1 MAKTLQSRIV
11 SGTMVLLSGSGLATI
26 LSLAYQVVIGW
37 FLGPKSF
44 GHATVVYSLLVLL
57 SAVSFAFQIVAAKL
71 VAQQP
76 SAETKTAV
84 YRSLHHSAI
93 GCGISVALVL
103 FLFRQG
109 IANYLNLPDSSLI
122 AMLAIA
128 AGFYIP
134 LGARRGYDLGCHK
147 FHRLAMSLVIEGAVR
162 LGGSYVLVVT
172 GFGVQGVVAANAV
185 AMAVSYFAMTQRLP
199 LPAANPLPFRDG
211 VREIT
216 QALLFYSGQ
225 MIINNCDLVVVKH
238 IFPAKEAG
246 LYAAVG
252 LVGRVIFVLSAAV
265 VNSTFPI
272 VAGTRAEERKDLRL
286 IATPLL
292 LVLGIGSF
300 IAIAMWIA
308 PPALWTTILGPGFQ
322 IAGKYDV
329 PYLSALYALKTVVY
343 SISAVVITFEMAHK
357 IANTSWV
364 QLFFSGLMIAGIYQF
379 HSSLHQVIMVQL
391 AVLAALFVVVAITF
405 LIDALAT
412 STPTLPETSHL
423 PAPNCCPVSLLRP
436 VTENEV
442 IAEFLNSDLNHPDF
456 RDLDKTHGPISEPNH
471 HHADAIAKRHGLLLA
486 KRRSLWEELPS
497 QTEWHEVKLNEDALD
512 LIRMFPRSHWRKLAR
527 GDYSVVR
534 VTEGLRAGQHTL
546 DVRFLSKMAT
556 LGRQLLQGKAEF
568 GTVIL
573 LGVNE
578 HGPLTVLD
586 GNHRLVA
593 ALLSSPAGL
602 SKLRFMCGFSPRMTE
617 CCWYKTNPATLIRYG
632 KHVLARAVRDPR
644 AELSRI
650 FGDYSELTPN
660 SVAPSQLGSAPA
672 GSLTRLAESNDV
684 RP

>member
-11 SGTMVLLSGSGLATI
+11 SGTVVLLTGSSLATI
-26 LSLAYQVVIGW
+26 LSLAYNVVIGW
-37 FLGPKSF
+37 FLGPKNF
-44 GHATVVYSLLVLL
+44 GHATVVYSLLILL
-57 SAVSFAFQIVAAKL
+57 SAISFAFQIVTAKV

-76 SAETKTAV
+76 LAETKAEI
-84 YRSLHHSAI
+84 YRCLHRSAI

-109 IANYLNLPDSSLI
+109 IADYLNLPSSSLI

-134 LGARRGYDLGCHK
+134 LGARRGYDQGSYR

-162 LGGSYVLVVT
+162 LGGSYLLVAR
-172 GFGVQGVVAANAV
+172 GYGVQGVVAANAV

-199 LPAANPLPFRDG
+199 ARAPNPLRFWEG
-211 VREIT
+211 AREIG

-238 IFPAKEAG
+238 IFPAREAG

-272 VAGTRAEERKDLRL
+272 VAGTRAEERKDLRV
-286 IATPLL
+286 IATSLL

-300 IAIAMWIA
+300 AALAMWIA
-308 PPALWTTILGPGFQ
+308 PPGLWTTILGPGFQ
-322 IAGKYDV
+322 IAGKFDI
-329 PYLSALYALKTVVY
+329 PHLSALYALKTVVY
-343 SISAVVITFEMAHK
+343 SISAVVITFEMAYK

-364 QLFFSGLMIAGIYQF
+364 QLFFSGVLIAGIYQF

-391 AVLAALFVVVAITF
+391 AVLAVLFVVVAIPF
-405 LIDALAT
+405 LLDALAT
-412 STPTLPETSHL
+412 SKIPL
-423 PAPNCCPVSLLRP
+423 PASDCCPVSLLRP

-442 IAEFLNSDLNHPDF
+442 IAEFLNSDFNHPDF
-456 RDLDKTHGPISEPNH
+456 RELDKTHELISEPDQ
-471 HHADAIAKRHGLLLA
+471 HHAVAIAKRHALLLA
-486 KRRSLWEELPS
+486 KRRSLWEELPG
-497 QTEWHEVKLNEDALD
+497 QTEWYEVKVNEDALD
-512 LIRMFPRSHWRKLAR
+512 LIRIFPRSQWRKLAR
-527 GDYSVVR
+527 GNYSVVR
-534 VTEGLRAGQHTL
+534 VTEGLRTSRHTL
-546 DVRFLSKMAT
+546 DDRFLSKMTA
-556 LGRQLLQGKAEF
+556 LGEQLSQGNGKF
-568 GTVIL
+568 GTVVL
-573 LGVNE
+573 LGISE
-578 HGPLTVLD
+578 RGPLTVLD

-617 CCWYKTNPATLIRYG
+617 CCWYKTTPATLIRYG
-632 KHVLARAVRDPR
+632 RHILARAVRDPR
-644 AELSRI
+644 AELERI
-650 FGDYSELTPN
+650 FGDYGELTQY
-660 SVAPSQLGSAPA
+660 SAAPSQLRGAPV

-684 RP
+684 QP

>member
-11 SGTMVLLSGSGLATI
+11 SGTMVLLSGSALATV
-26 LSLAYQVVIGW
+26 LSLAYNIAIGW

-57 SAVSFAFQIVAAKL
+57 SAISFAFQIVAAKV
-71 VAQQP
+71 VAKQP
-76 SAETKTAV
+76 SAETKAAV

-93 GCGISVALVL
+93 GCGVSVALVL

-109 IANYLNLPDSSLI
+109 IADYLNLPDSSLI

-134 LGARRGYDLGCHK
+134 LGARRGYDLGCHR

-162 LGGSYVLVVT
+162 LGGSYVLVVM
-172 GFGVQGVVAANAV
+172 GYGVRGVVAANAV

-199 LPAANPLPFRDG
+199 GPAPNPLPFRDG

-238 IFPAKEAG
+238 IFPAQEAG

-272 VAGTRAEERKDLRL
+272 VAATRVEERKDLRV

-292 LVLGIGSF
+292 LVVGIGSLV
-300 IAIAMWIA
+300 ALAMWIA
-308 PPALWTTILGPGFQ
+308 PPALWTTMLGPGFH
-322 IAGKYDV
+322 IAGKYDI

-343 SISAVVITFEMAHK
+343 SMSAVVITFEMAHK

-364 QLFFSGLMIAGIYQF
+364 QLLFSGVLIAGIYEF

-391 AVLAALFVVVAITF
+391 AVLAVLFVLVAIPF
-405 LIDALAT
+405 LMDALA
-412 STPTLPETSHL
+412 SSEVPQ

-456 RDLDKTHGPISEPNH
+456 RDLEKAHRLVSELNG
-471 HHADAIAKRHGLLLA
+471 HHADAVAKRHALLLA

-497 QTEWHEVKLNEDALD
+497 KTEWHEVKVNEDALD
-512 LIRMFPRSHWRKLAR
+512 LIKIFPRSQWRKLAR

-534 VTEGLRAGQHTL
+534 VTEGLRTNQRAL
-546 DVRFLSKMAT
+546 DDRFLSKMAA
-556 LGRQLLQGKAEF
+556 LGEQLSRVDSKF

-573 LGVNE
+573 LGMNE

-593 ALLSSPAGL
+593 ALLSSPPGL
-602 SKLRFMCGFSPRMTE
+602 SKLRFMCGFSPQMTE

-632 KHVLARAVRDPR
+632 KHILARAVRDPR
-644 AELSRI
+644 AEYERI
-650 FGDYSELTPN
+650 FGDYRELTQN
-660 SVAPSQLGSAPA
+660 SPDPHHLGGAPA
-672 GSLTRLAESNDV
+672 GSLTRLAGSNDV
-684 RP
+684 QP

>member
-1 MAKTLQSRIV
+1 
-11 SGTMVLLSGSGLATI
+11 
-26 LSLAYQVVIGW
+26 
-37 FLGPKSF
+37 
-44 GHATVVYSLLVLL
+44 
-57 SAVSFAFQIVAAKL
+57 
-71 VAQQP
+71 
-76 SAETKTAV
+76 
-84 YRSLHHSAI
+84 
-93 GCGISVALVL
+93 
-103 FLFRQG
+103 
-109 IANYLNLPDSSLI
+109 
-122 AMLAIA
+122 MLAVA

-134 LGARRGYDLGCHK
+134 LGARRGYDQGSYR

-162 LGGSYVLVVT
+162 LGGSYGLVVA
-172 GFGVQGVVAANAV
+172 GYGVQGVVAANAV

-199 LPAANPLPFRDG
+199 ARAPNPLRFWEG
-211 VREIT
+211 TREIG

-238 IFPAKEAG
+238 IFPAREAG

-292 LVLGIGSF
+292 LVLGIGSLVVL
-300 IAIAMWIA
+300 AMWIA
-308 PPALWTTILGPGFQ
+308 PPSLWTTLLGPGFQ

-357 IANTSWV
+357 IANTSWI
-364 QLFFSGLMIAGIYQF
+364 QLFFSGMLIAGIYQF
-379 HSSLHQVIMVQL
+379 HSSLHQVILVQL
-391 AVLAALFVVVAITF
+391 AVLSALFVVVAITF
-405 LIDALAT
+405 LIDALAA
-412 STPTLPETSHL
+412 SKILQ

-436 VTENEV
+436 VTENEA

-456 RDLDKTHGPISEPNH
+456 RDLDKAHGLTPEPNQRH
-471 HHADAIAKRHGLLLA
+471 VDAIAKRHALLLA
-486 KRRSLWEELPS
+486 KRRSLWDELPS
-497 QTEWHEVKLNEDALD
+497 KTEWHEVKVNEDALD
-512 LIRMFPRSHWRKLAR
+512 LIRVFPRSEWRKLAR
-527 GDYSVVR
+527 GNYSVVR
-534 VTEGLRAGQHTL
+534 VTEGLRTRQHTL
-546 DVRFLSKMAT
+546 DDRFLSKIAT
-556 LGRQLLQGKAEF
+556 LGEQLAQGDGEF

-573 LGVNE
+573 LGINE

-593 ALLSSPAGL
+593 SLLSSPAGL

-617 CCWYKTNPATLIRYG
+617 CCWYKTNPATLMRYG
-632 KHVLARAVRDPR
+632 KHILARAVRDPR
-644 AELSRI
+644 AELERI
-650 FGDYSELTPN
+650 FGDYRELTEN
-660 SVAPSQLGSAPA
+660 SVEPRKLGGAPS

-684 RP
+684 QP

>member
-1 MAKTLQSRIV
+1 
-11 SGTMVLLSGSGLATI
+11 MVLLSGSSLATI
-26 LSLAYQVVIGW
+26 LSLAYNIVIGW
-37 FLGPKSF
+37 FLGPRSF

-57 SAVSFAFQIVAAKL
+57 SAISFAFQIVAAKV

-76 SAETKTAV
+76 SAETKAEA
-84 YRSLHHSAI
+84 YRCFHRSAI

-109 IANYLNLPDSSLI
+109 IADYLNLPDSSLI

-134 LGARRGYDLGCHK
+134 LGARRGYDLGRYR

-162 LGGSYVLVVT
+162 LGGSYVLVAT
-172 GFGVQGVVAANAV
+172 GYGVRGVVAANAV

-199 LPAANPLPFRDG
+199 APAPNPVRFWDG
-211 VREIT
+211 AREIG

-238 IFPAKEAG
+238 IFPAQEAG

-252 LVGRVIFVLSAAV
+252 LVGRVMFVLSAAV

-272 VAGTRAEERKDLRL
+272 VAGTRAEERKDLHV
-286 IATPLL
+286 IATSLL
-292 LVLGIGSF
+292 LVLGIGSLV
-300 IAIAMWIA
+300 ALAMWIA
-308 PPALWTTILGPGFQ
+308 PPGLWTTTLGPGFQ
-322 IAGKYDV
+322 IAGKYGI

-343 SISAVVITFEMAHK
+343 SISAVVITFEMAYK
-357 IANTSWV
+357 IANTSWI
-364 QLFFSGLMIAGIYQF
+364 QLLFSGILIAGIYQF
-379 HSSLHQVIMVQL
+379 HSSMHLVILVQL
-391 AVLAALFVVVAITF
+391 AVLSALFVVVAIPF

-412 STPTLPETSHL
+412 SKIPR

-436 VTENEV
+436 VTENDV

-456 RDLDKTHGPISEPNH
+456 RDLDKAHGPISEPNR
-471 HHADAIAKRHGLLLA
+471 HHADAIAKRHSLLLA

-497 QTEWHEVKLNEDALD
+497 ETEWHEVKLNEDALD
-512 LIRMFPRSHWRKLAR
+512 LIRLFPRSHWRKLAR
-527 GDYSVVR
+527 GNYSVVR
-534 VTEGLRAGQHTL
+534 VTESLRTGQRTL
-546 DVRFLSKMAT
+546 DDRFLSKIAA
-556 LGRQLLQGKAEF
+556 LGEQLSQGDGEF

-578 HGPLTVLD
+578 QGPLTVLD

-593 ALLSSPAGL
+593 ALLSSPAEL

-617 CCWYKTNPATLIRYG
+617 CCWHKTNPATLIRYG
-632 KHVLARAVRDPR
+632 KHILARAVRDPG
-644 AELSRI
+644 AELDRI
-650 FGDYSELTPN
+650 FGDYRELTQT
-660 SVAPSQLGSAPA
+660 SVEPPKLGAAPA
-672 GSLTRLAESNDV
+672 GSLARLTESNDV
-684 RP
+684 QP

>member
-1 MAKTLQSRIV
+1 
-11 SGTMVLLSGSGLATI
+11 MVLLTGSGLATI
-26 LSLAYQVVIGW
+26 LSLAYNIVIGW
-37 FLGPKSF
+37 YLGPKSF

-57 SAVSFAFQIVAAKL
+57 SAVSFAFQIVAAKV

-76 SAETKTAV
+76 SAEAKAEA
-84 YRSLHHSAI
+84 YRCFHRSAI

-103 FLFRQG
+103 LLFRQG
-109 IANYLNLPDSSLI
+109 ITDYLNLPDSSLI
-122 AMLAIA
+122 AMLAVA

-134 LGARRGYDLGCHK
+134 LGARRGYDQGSYR

-162 LGGSYVLVVT
+162 LGGSYGLVVA
-172 GFGVQGVVAANAV
+172 GYGVQGVVAANAV

-199 LPAANPLPFRDG
+199 ARAPNPLRFWEG
-211 VREIT
+211 TREIG

-238 IFPAKEAG
+238 IFPAREAG

-292 LVLGIGSF
+292 LVLGIGSLVVL
-300 IAIAMWIA
+300 AMWIA
-308 PPALWTTILGPGFQ
+308 PPSLWTTLLGPGFQ

-357 IANTSWV
+357 IANTSWI
-364 QLFFSGLMIAGIYQF
+364 QLFFSGMLIAGIYQF
-379 HSSLHQVIMVQL
+379 HSSLHQVILVQL
-391 AVLAALFVVVAITF
+391 AVLSALFVVVAITF
-405 LIDALAT
+405 LIDALAA
-412 STPTLPETSHL
+412 SKILQ

-436 VTENEV
+436 VTENEA

-456 RDLDKTHGPISEPNH
+456 RDLDKAHGLTPEPNQRH
-471 HHADAIAKRHGLLLA
+471 VDAIAKRHALLLA
-486 KRRSLWEELPS
+486 KRRSLWDELPS
-497 QTEWHEVKLNEDALD
+497 KTEWHEVKVNEDALD
-512 LIRMFPRSHWRKLAR
+512 LIRVFPRSEWRKLAR
-527 GDYSVVR
+527 GNYSVVR
-534 VTEGLRAGQHTL
+534 VTEGLRTRQHTL
-546 DVRFLSKMAT
+546 DDRFLSKIAT
-556 LGRQLLQGKAEF
+556 LGEQLAQGDGEF

-573 LGVNE
+573 LGINE

-593 ALLSSPAGL
+593 SLLSSPAGL

-617 CCWYKTNPATLIRYG
+617 CCWYKTNPATLMRYG
-632 KHVLARAVRDPR
+632 NHILARAVRDPR
-644 AELSRI
+644 AELERI
-650 FGDYSELTPN
+650 FGDYRELTEN
-660 SVAPSQLGSAPA
+660 SVEPRKLGGAPS

-684 RP
+684 QP

>member
-1 MAKTLQSRIV
+1 
-11 SGTMVLLSGSGLATI
+11 MVLLSGSGLATI
-26 LSLAYQVVIGW
+26 LSLAYNVVIGW
-37 FLGPKSF
+37 YLGPKSF

-57 SAVSFAFQIVAAKL
+57 SAISFAFQIVTAKV
-71 VAQQP
+71 VAQQT
-76 SAETKTAV
+76 SAETKADV
-84 YRSLHHSAI
+84 YRYFHRSAI

-109 IANYLNLPDSSLI
+109 ITDYLNLPDSSLI
-122 AMLAIA
+122 AMLAVA

-134 LGARRGYDLGCHK
+134 LGARRGYDLGIFK

-162 LGGSYVLVVT
+162 LGGSYALVVA
-172 GFGVQGVVAANAV
+172 GYGVRGVVAANAV
-185 AMAVSYFAMTQRLP
+185 AMVASYFAMTQRLP
-199 LPAANPLPFRDG
+199 GRAANPVSFWDG
-211 VREIT
+211 TREIG

-238 IFPAKEAG
+238 IFPAQEAG

-272 VAGTRAEERKDLRL
+272 VAGTPAEERKDLRL

-300 IAIAMWIA
+300 VALATWIA
-308 PPALWTTILGPGFQ
+308 PPSLWTTILGPGFQ
-322 IAGKYDV
+322 IAGKYDI
-329 PYLSALYALKTVVY
+329 PYLAALYALKTVIY

-357 IANTSWV
+357 IANTSWI
-364 QLFFSGLMIAGIYQF
+364 QLLFSGMLIAGIYQF

-391 AVLAALFVVVAITF
+391 AVLAVLFVVVAITF
-405 LIDALAT
+405 LIDALAK
-412 STPTLPETSHL
+412 SKAQSI
-423 PAPNCCPVSLLRP
+423 APIRCPVSLLWP
-436 VTENEV
+436 ATENEV

-456 RDLDKTHGPISEPNH
+456 RDLDKAQGLICEPGQLRE
-471 HHADAIAKRHGLLLA
+471 DAIEKRHALLVA

-497 QTEWHEVKLNEDALD
+497 ETEWHEVKINEDALD
-512 LIRMFPRSHWRKLAR
+512 LIRVFPRSQWRKLAR
-527 GDYSVVR
+527 GNYSVVR
-534 VTEGLRAGQHTL
+534 IIEGLRSGQHLL
-546 DVRFLSKMAT
+546 DDRFLSKIAT
-556 LGRQLLQGKAEF
+556 LGEQLLQGEGEF

-578 HGPLTVLD
+578 RGPLTVLD

-593 ALLSSPAGL
+593 ALLSSPDGL
-602 SKLRFMCGFSPRMTE
+602 SKLRFMCGFSPRMSE
-617 CCWYKTNPATLIRYG
+617 CCWHSTNPATLLRYA
-632 KHVLARAVRDPR
+632 KHILVRAVHDPR
-644 AELSRI
+644 AELERI

-660 SVAPSQLGSAPA
+660 SVKPSQLGSTPA
-672 GSLTRLAESNDV
+672 GSLTSLAGSNDV

>member
-1 MAKTLQSRIV
+1 
-11 SGTMVLLSGSGLATI
+11 MVLLTGSSLATV
-26 LSLAYQVVIGW
+26 LSLAYNIVIGW
-37 FLGPKSF
+37 FLGPKNF

-57 SAVSFAFQIVAAKL
+57 SAISFAFQIVTAKM
-71 VAQQP
+71 VAQQTSP
-76 SAETKTAV
+76 ETKAEI
-84 YRSLHHSAI
+84 YRSFHRSAI

-109 IANYLNLPDSSLI
+109 IAGYLNLPDSSLI

-134 LGARRGYDLGCHK
+134 LGARRGYDQGSCK

-162 LGGSYVLVVT
+162 LGGSYALVLA
-172 GFGVQGVVAANAV
+172 GYGVQGVVAANAV

-199 LPAANPLPFRDG
+199 ASAPNPLRFWEG
-211 VREIT
+211 TREIG

-238 IFPAKEAG
+238 IFPAREAG

-300 IAIAMWIA
+300 VAFAMWIA
-308 PPALWTTILGPGFQ
+308 PAGLWTTILGPGFQ
-322 IAGKYDV
+322 IAGKYDI

-343 SISAVVITFEMAHK
+343 SISAVVITFEMAHR
-357 IANTSWV
+357 IANTSWI
-364 QLFFSGLMIAGIYQF
+364 QLGFSGMLIAGIYQF

-391 AVLAALFVVVAITF
+391 AVLSALFVVVAITF

-412 STPTLPETSHL
+412 SKI
-423 PAPNCCPVSLLRP
+423 PAQALNSCPVSLLWP

-456 RDLDKTHGPISEPNH
+456 RDLNKVPGLIPEPNQ
-471 HHADAIAKRHGLLLA
+471 HHANAIAKRHALLLA

-497 QTEWHEVKLNEDALD
+497 KTEWHEVKVNEDALD
-512 LIRMFPRSHWRKLAR
+512 LIRIFPRSQWRKLAR
-527 GDYSVVR
+527 GNYSVVR
-534 VTEGLRAGQHTL
+534 VTEGLRAGRHTL
-546 DVRFLSKMAT
+546 DDRFLSKIAI
-556 LGRQLLQGKAEF
+556 LGEQLSQGDGKF

-573 LGVNE
+573 LGINE
-578 HGPLTVLD
+578 HGPVTVLD

-617 CCWYKTNPATLIRYG
+617 CCWYKTNPVTLIRYG
-632 KHVLARAVRDPR
+632 KHILARAVRNPR
-644 AELSRI
+644 AELERI
-650 FGDYSELTPN
+650 FGDYTELTQN
-660 SVAPSQLGSAPA
+660 SVEPPQLGCAPA

-684 RP
+684 RS

>member
-1 MAKTLQSRIV
+1 
-11 SGTMVLLSGSGLATI
+11 MVLLTGSGLATI
-26 LSLAYQVVIGW
+26 LSLAYNIVIGW

-57 SAVSFAFQIVAAKL
+57 SAISFAFQIVAAKV

-76 SAETKTAV
+76 SPEAKAEI
-84 YRSLHHSAI
+84 YRCFHRSAI

-109 IANYLNLPDSSLI
+109 IADYLNLPDSSLI

-134 LGARRGYDLGCHK
+134 LGARRGYDQGSYR

-162 LGGSYVLVVT
+162 LGGSYLLVAK

-199 LPAANPLPFRDG
+199 APAPNPLRFWEG
-211 VREIT
+211 AREIG

-225 MIINNCDLVVVKH
+225 MIINNCDLIVVKH
-238 IFPAKEAG
+238 IFPAREAG

-272 VAGTRAEERKDLRL
+272 VAGTRAEERKDLRV
-286 IATPLL
+286 ISTSLL

-300 IAIAMWIA
+300 VALAMWIA
-308 PPALWTTILGPGFQ
+308 PAGLWTTILGPGFQ
-322 IAGKYDV
+322 IAGKYDI
-329 PYLSALYALKTVVY
+329 PYLSALYALKTVIY
-343 SISAVVITFEMAHK
+343 SISAVVITFEMAYK

-364 QLFFSGLMIAGIYQF
+364 QLFFSGVLIAGIYQF

-391 AVLAALFVVVAITF
+391 VVLSALFVVVSIPF
-405 LIDALAT
+405 LLEALAT
-412 STPTLPETSHL
+412 SKIPP
-423 PAPNCCPVSLLRP
+423 PAPNCCPVNLLRP

-456 RDLDKTHGPISEPNH
+456 RDLDKTRELISEPNH
-471 HHADAIAKRHGLLLA
+471 HHADAIARRHSLLLA

-497 QTEWHEVKLNEDALD
+497 QTEWHEVKLNENALD
-512 LIRMFPRSHWRKLAR
+512 LIKIFPRSQWRKLAQ
-527 GDYSVVR
+527 GNYSVVR
-534 VTEGLRAGQHTL
+534 VTEGLRTRRNTL
-546 DVRFLSKMAT
+546 DERFLSKIAT
-556 LGRQLLQGKAEF
+556 LGQQLSLGDGKF

-573 LGVNE
+573 LGIDE

-593 ALLSSPAGL
+593 ALLSSPATL
-602 SKLRFMCGFSPRMTE
+602 SKLRFMCGFSPQMTE

-632 KHVLARAVRDPR
+632 MHILTRAVRDPR
-644 AELSRI
+644 AEFERI
-650 FGDYSELTPN
+650 FGDYGELTQN
-660 SVAPSQLGSAPA
+660 SVAAPQLRGAPV

-684 RP
+684 QP

>member
-11 SGTMVLLSGSGLATI
+11 SGTMVLLSGSTLATV
-26 LSLAYQVVIGW
+26 LSLAYNIAIGW

-57 SAVSFAFQIVAAKL
+57 SAISFAFQIVAAKV
-71 VAQQP
+71 VAKQP
-76 SAETKTAV
+76 SAETKAAV
-84 YRSLHHSAI
+84 YRGLHHSAI

-109 IANYLNLPDSSLI
+109 IADYLNLPDSSLI

-134 LGARRGYDLGCHK
+134 LGARRGYDLGCHR

-162 LGGSYVLVVT
+162 LGGSYLLVVM
-172 GFGVQGVVAANAV
+172 GYGVRGVVAANAV

-199 LPAANPLPFRDG
+199 APAPNPLPFRDG

-238 IFPAKEAG
+238 IFPAQEAG

-272 VAGTRAEERKDLRL
+272 VAATRVEERKDLRV

-292 LVLGIGSF
+292 LVVGIGSLV
-300 IAIAMWIA
+300 ALAMWIA
-308 PPALWTTILGPGFQ
+308 PAALWTTMLGPGFH
-322 IAGKYDV
+322 IAGKYNI
-329 PYLSALYALKTVVY
+329 PYLSALYALKTVIY
-343 SISAVVITFEMAHK
+343 SMSAVVITFEMAHK
-357 IANTSWV
+357 IANTSWF
-364 QLFFSGLMIAGIYQF
+364 QLLFSGILIAGIYEF

-391 AVLAALFVVVAITF
+391 AVLAVLFVVVAIPF
-405 LIDALAT
+405 LMDALA
-412 STPTLPETSHL
+412 SSKIPH
-423 PAPNCCPVSLLRP
+423 PAPVCCPVSLLRP
-436 VTENEV
+436 ATENEV

-456 RDLDKTHGPISEPNH
+456 RDLEKAHGFVSEPNR
-471 HHADAIAKRHGLLLA
+471 HHADAVARRHALLLA
-486 KRRSLWEELPS
+486 KRRSLWEELPGK
-497 QTEWHEVKLNEDALD
+497 TEWHEVKVNEEALD
-512 LIRMFPRSHWRKLAR
+512 LIKIFPRSQWRKLAR

-534 VTEGLRAGQHTL
+534 VTEGLRTNQRAL
-546 DVRFLSKMAT
+546 DERFLSKMAA
-556 LGRQLLQGKAEF
+556 LGEQLSRVDSKF

-578 HGPLTVLD
+578 GGPLTVLD

-602 SKLRFMCGFSPRMTE
+602 SKLRFMCGFSPQMTE
-617 CCWYKTNPATLIRYG
+617 CCWYKTNPTTLIRYG
-632 KHVLARAVRDPR
+632 KHILARAVRDPR
-644 AELSRI
+644 AEYERI
-650 FGDYSELTPN
+650 FGDYSELTKN
-660 SVAPSQLGSAPA
+660 SPEPHQLGGAPA
-672 GSLTRLAESNDV
+672 GSLTRLAGSNDV
-684 RP
+684 QP

>member
-1 MAKTLQSRIV
+1 
-11 SGTMVLLSGSGLATI
+11 MVLLSGSGLATI
-26 LSLAYQVVIGW
+26 LSLAYNIVIGW

-57 SAVSFAFQIVAAKL
+57 SAISFAFQIVAAKV
-71 VAQQP
+71 VAQQT
-76 SAETKTAV
+76 SAETKAEI
-84 YRSLHHSAI
+84 YRRLHRSAI
-93 GCGISVALVL
+93 GCGTSVALVL

-109 IANYLNLPDSSLI
+109 IAGYLNLPSASLI

-128 AGFYIP
+128 ASFYIP
-134 LGARRGYDLGCHK
+134 LGARRGYDQGSYK

-162 LGGSYVLVVT
+162 LGGSYLLVVM
-172 GFGVQGVVAANAV
+172 GYGVQGVVAANTV
-185 AMAVSYFAMTQRLP
+185 AMAVSYFAMTPRLP
-199 LPAANPLPFRDG
+199 GPSTNPLRFKDG

-238 IFPAKEAG
+238 IFPAQEAG

-272 VAGTRAEERKDLRL
+272 VAATDTEERKDLRL

-300 IAIAMWIA
+300 VAFAMWIA
-308 PPALWTTILGPGFQ
+308 PPALWTTMLGPGFH
-322 IAGKYDV
+322 IAGKYDI

-343 SISAVVITFEMAHK
+343 SMSAVVITFEMAHK

-364 QLFFSGLMIAGIYQF
+364 QLLFSGILIAGIYQF
-379 HSSLHQVIMVQL
+379 HFSLHQVILVQL
-391 AVLAALFVVVAITF
+391 AVLAVLFVVVAITF

-412 STPTLPETSHL
+412 SETPL
-423 PAPNCCPVSLLRP
+423 PAPDCSPISLLRP

-456 RDLDKTHGPISEPNH
+456 RDLDKTHGLISEPNQ
-471 HHADAIAKRHGLLLA
+471 HHADAIQKRHALLLA

-497 QTEWHEVKLNEDALD
+497 KTEWHEVKVNEDALD

-527 GDYSVVR
+527 GNYSAVR
-534 VTEGLRAGQHTL
+534 VTEGLRSRRHTL
-546 DVRFLSKMAT
+546 DDRFFSKMAA
-556 LGRQLLQGKAEF
+556 LGEQLSRGDGKF

-573 LGVNE
+573 LGMNE
-578 HGPLTVLD
+578 RGPLTVLD

-593 ALLSSPAGL
+593 ALLSSPVGL
-602 SKLRFMCGFSPRMTE
+602 SKLRFMCGLSPHMTE
-617 CCWYKTNPATLIRYG
+617 CCWYKTNPATLIRYA
-632 KHVLARAVRDPR
+632 KHILARAVRNPR
-644 AELSRI
+644 AELERI
-650 FGDYSELTPN
+650 FGDYSELTKN
-660 SVAPSQLGSAPA
+660 SVKPPQLGGAPT
-672 GSLTRLAESNDV
+672 GSLARLAESNDV
-684 RP
+684 QS

>member
-1 MAKTLQSRIV
+1 
-11 SGTMVLLSGSGLATI
+11 MVLLSGSSLATI
-26 LSLAYQVVIGW
+26 LSLAYNIVIGW
-37 FLGPKSF
+37 YLGPKSF

-57 SAVSFAFQIVAAKL
+57 SAVSFAFQIVAAKM

-76 SAETKTAV
+76 SAEMKAEV
-84 YRSLHHSAI
+84 YRCFHRSAI

-109 IANYLNLPDSSLI
+109 ITDYLNLPDSSLI

-134 LGARRGYDLGCHK
+134 LGARRGYDQGSYR

-162 LGGSYVLVVT
+162 LGGSYGLVAA
-172 GFGVQGVVAANAV
+172 GYGVQGVVAANAV

-199 LPAANPLPFRDG
+199 APSSNPVRFWDG
-211 VREIT
+211 TREIG

-238 IFPAKEAG
+238 IFPAREAG

-300 IAIAMWIA
+300 VALAMWIA
-308 PPALWTTILGPGFQ
+308 PPSLWTTLLGPGFQ

-357 IANTSWV
+357 IANTSWI
-364 QLFFSGLMIAGIYQF
+364 QLFFSGMLIAGIYQF
-379 HSSLHQVIMVQL
+379 HSSLHQVILVQL
-391 AVLAALFVVVAITF
+391 AVLSVLFVVVAITF
-405 LIDALAT
+405 LIDALAA
-412 STPTLPETSHL
+412 SKILQ
-423 PAPNCCPVSLLRP
+423 PAPSCCPVSLLRP

-456 RDLDKTHGPISEPNH
+456 RDLKTAQAHLSDPSH
-471 HHADAIAKRHGLLLA
+471 HLADAIAKRHALLLA

-497 QTEWHEVKLNEDALD
+497 KTEWHEVKVNEDGLD
-512 LIRMFPRSHWRKLAR
+512 LIKIFPRSQWRKLAR

-534 VTEGLRAGQHTL
+534 ITKGLRTGQHTL
-546 DVRFLSKMAT
+546 DDRFLSKIAA
-556 LGRQLLQGKAEF
+556 LGEQLSQGDGKF

-573 LGVNE
+573 LGINE
-578 HGPLTVLD
+578 HGPLTILD

-602 SKLRFMCGFSPRMTE
+602 SKLRFMCGFSPQMTE
-617 CCWYKTNPATLIRYG
+617 CCWYKTNAATLMRYG
-632 KHVLARAVRDPR
+632 KHILARAFRDPR
-644 AELSRI
+644 AELERI
-650 FGDYSELTPN
+650 FGDYSEVTPN
-660 SVAPSQLGSAPA
+660 SVKPSQLGNAPA